1 MAVSLCDRLQE
12 AALRCCQV
20 LAASLISS
28 PLNKSTSFFFLFSFF
43 SASEDAFFFALVQ
56 FQNPVRFISFWRR
69 WCIFCNIVVSFPSC
83 LVVSTFSWFF
93 KVKVLLFSWKYQAC
107 PGLWKKSLL
116 RQFVS
121 VLSDVFDLVGRG
133 TERRR

>member
-28 PLNKSTSFFFLFSFF
+28 PLNKSTSFFFSFF

-93 KVKVLLFSWKYQAC
+93 KVKVLLFFMEVS
-107 PGLWKKSLL
+107 GLSGFMGKEPSEAICVCL
-116 RQFVS
+116 
-121 VLSDVFDLVGRG
+121 
-133 TERRR
+133 ERCI